1 MITRFLRKN
10 VSFRVLNI
18 IIIFLIIF
26 SSISSGSLLF
36 RNSNIN
42 ISNKFYSDNLES
54 LIKIQ
59 QIIDKINES
68 MVLNYLEDIVDF
80 APRTTGTY
88 GCEKTGLYIFE
99 NFKDMGLDVIFQNWT
114 SFGNKYNPRLYHS
127 QNVIGTLNGVDKS
140 SDMVIIFNAHYD
152 SVKLSPGADDDGS
165 GVAAVLAA
173 AYVLS
178 QYTFNH
184 TIKFICFSGEEEGLL
199 GSKFYSD
206 KAYENNEK
214 IIIEFNADMI
224 GYAKTREDGKK
235 FRIYATKDIDWFVDI
250 IDNINDEFEFNFE
263 FIRGIL
269 SEDSRGG
276 SDYYS
281 FTRYGFE
288 AIAFFEGTWNL
299 NMHTKNDDLSNVN
312 ISYLTRTTKLIIAS
326 IAYISDMIID
336 YPFIRFESPKK
347 GSLYY
352 EGRELKEL
360 KDKRN
365 DQLRTIVI
373 DDICIWAEILHDHDN
388 IEKVEF
394 YYNDKLQFTDSNA
407 PFKWVLNKFSLFN
420 HRIEV
425 ISYSYSGETASD
437 WIDIL
442 FINPRIRNL

>member
-1 MITRFLRKN
+1 
-10 VSFRVLNI
+10 
-18 IIIFLIIF
+18 
-26 SSISSGSLLF
+26 
-36 RNSNIN
+36 
-42 ISNKFYSDNLES
+42 
-54 LIKIQ
+54 
-59 QIIDKINES
+59 
-68 MVLNYLEDIVDF
+68 
-80 APRTTGTY
+80 
-88 GCEKTGLYIFE
+88 
-99 NFKDMGLDVIFQNWT
+99 
-114 SFGNKYNPRLYHS
+114 
-127 QNVIGTLNGVDKS
+127 
-140 SDMVIIFNAHYD
+140 MVIIFNAHYD
-152 SVKLSPGADDDGS
+152 SVKVSPGADDDGS

-206 KAYENNEK
+206 EAYENNEN

-224 GYAKTREDGKK
+224 GYAKTIEDGEK
-235 FRIYATKDIDWFVDI
+235 FRIYATKDIDWYVDI
-250 IDNINDEFEFNFE
+250 IDNLNDEFEFNFE
-263 FIRGIL
+263 FTRGIL

-276 SDYYS
+276 SDYSS

-288 AIAFFEGTWNL
+288 AIAFFEGSWNL
-299 NMHTKNDDLSNVN
+299 NMHTKNDDLSNIN
-312 ISYLTRTTKLIIAS
+312 ISYLTRTTSLITAS

-347 GSLYY
+347 GNLYF

-360 KDKRN
+360 KDRRN

-373 DDICIWAEILHDHDN
+373 DDICIWADILHDHNN

-394 YYNDKLQFTDSNA
+394 YYNGKLQFTDSVA
-407 PFKWVLNKFSLFN
+407 PFKWILNKFSLFN

-442 FINPRIRNL
+442 FINPRIRN